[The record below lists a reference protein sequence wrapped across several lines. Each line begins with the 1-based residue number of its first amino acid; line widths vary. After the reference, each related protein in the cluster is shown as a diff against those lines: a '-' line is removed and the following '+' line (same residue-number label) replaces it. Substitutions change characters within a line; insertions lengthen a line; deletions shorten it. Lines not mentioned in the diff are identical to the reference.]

1 MTTVGKSVKLLFSNI
16 RCLSLT
22 RRLLDRYFV
31 LYPLA
36 KKTKDAICIAVE
48 VRFFVEQNL
57 LITHYYHSG
66 FSVASKRTLAVFDYW
81 RGEHGELPPEM
92 QLNPEKLKQFENV
105 FVFIS
110 HEHVDHLDPV
120 VFSWNEAGNV
130 SYIVSSDMPVGTR
143 GKRMAPGD
151 TLKLSDEL
159 SVTAFD
165 STDLGVS
172 FLADFCGIRVFHAGD
187 LNFWHWREEST
198 MQEIEEADAEFRKA
212 VQPISREKID
222 IAFFPVDPR
231 QGNMFEA
238 GANYF
243 ILTVKPRILVPM
255 HYFHRADTAMDY
267 ARTASCRTTEVI
279 ALPGYGDSFRVE
291 MDEEHYL
298 NVSFPTDEA
307 DIPGDDS
314 ENDPALPLDEGDTML
329 SEDDPFL
336 ESDLPLT
343 FLSDNDFNTPEK

>member
-1 MTTVGKSVKLLFSNI
+1 M
-16 RCLSLT
+16 
-22 RRLLDRYFV
+22 
-31 LYPLA
+31 A
-36 KKTKDAICIAVE
+36 AE
-48 VRFFVEQNL
+48 VHFPMEQNL

-66 FSVASKRTLAVFDYW
+66 FSVASTRTLAVFDYW
-81 RGEHGELPPEM
+81 RGERGELTPDRE
-92 QLNPEKLKQFENV
+92 LNPEKLKKYDNV

-110 HEHVDHLDPV
+110 HEHIDHLDPV
-120 VFSWNEAGNV
+120 VFTWNEAGNV

-159 SVTAFD
+159 TVTAFD

-172 FLADFCGIRVFHAGD
+172 FLADFCGIRIFHAGD

-212 VQPISREKID
+212 VQPLSREKID
-222 IAFFPVDPR
+222 VAFFPVDPR
-231 QGNMFEA
+231 QGTMYEA

-243 ILTVKPRILVPM
+243 ILAVKPRILIPM
-255 HYFHRADTAMDY
+255 HYFHRADTAADY

-279 ALPGYGDSFRVE
+279 ALTGYGDRLRVQ
-291 MDEEHYL
+291 MDEEGYL
-298 NVSFPTDEA
+298 NVSFPSEEEPEEKNKETDE
-307 DIPGDDS
+307 
-314 ENDPALPLDEGDTML
+314 LPLDETETLL

-336 ESDLPLT
+336 ESDLPVSSLA
-343 FLSDNDFNTPEK
+343 DEDEPGPTP

>member
-1 MTTVGKSVKLLFSNI
+1 M
-16 RCLSLT
+16 
-22 RRLLDRYFV
+22 
-31 LYPLA
+31 
-36 KKTKDAICIAVE
+36 E
-48 VRFFVEQNL
+48 VRIFVEQNL

-66 FSVASKRTLAVFDYW
+66 FSVAGEHTLLVFDYW
-81 RGEHGELPPEM
+81 RGERGELTPDRQLTPET
-92 QLNPEKLKQFENV
+92 LAKFDNV

-110 HEHVDHLDPV
+110 HEHIDHLDPV
-120 VFSWNEAGNV
+120 VFTWSGAANV

-159 SVTAFD
+159 TVTAFD

-172 FLADFCGIRVFHAGD
+172 FLADFGGIRLFHAGD

-212 VQPISREKID
+212 VQPLSKERID
-222 IAFFPVDPR
+222 VAFFPVDPR
-231 QGNMFEA
+231 QGTMYEA

-243 ILTVKPRILVPM
+243 ILAAKPRILIPM
-255 HYFHRADTAMDY
+255 HYFHRADTAVDY

-279 ALPGYGDSFRVE
+279 PLPGYGDRLRVQ

-298 NVSFPTDEA
+298 NVSFPSDDAPEA
-307 DIPGDDS
+307 PEEEAETEEEPEEETAPEEAS
-314 ENDPALPLDEGDTML
+314 ELPLDEGETLL

-343 FLSDNDFNTPEK
+343 SLADGEDEAPQP

>member
-1 MTTVGKSVKLLFSNI
+1 MEHS
-16 RCLSLT
+16 
-22 RRLLDRYFV
+22 
-31 LYPLA
+31 
-36 KKTKDAICIAVE
+36 
-48 VRFFVEQNL
+48 L

-66 FSVASKRTLAVFDYW
+66 FSVASEKTLAVFDYW
-81 RGEHGELPPEM
+81 RGENGELAPDK
-92 QLNPEKLKQFENV
+92 QLTLEDLKSYENV

-110 HEHVDHLDPV
+110 HEHVDHLDPI

-159 SVTAFD
+159 TVTAFD

-198 MQEIEEADAEFRKA
+198 MQEIEEADAEFRRA
-212 VQPISREKID
+212 VKPLSREKID

-231 QGNMFEA
+231 QGAMFEA

-243 ILTVKPRILVPM
+243 ILSVKPRILIPM
-255 HYFHRADTAMDY
+255 HYFRRADTALDY

-279 ALPGYGDSFRVE
+279 ALTGYGDRIRVQA
-291 MDEEHYL
+291 DEEHYL
-298 NVSFPTDEA
+298 NVSFPSGKTGEAEAETDSGQ
-307 DIPGDDS
+307 PVGS
-314 ENDPALPLDEGDTML
+314 ELPLMEGETML

-336 ESDLPLT
+336 ESDLPLASLAEEDEEEQEKEEKNESVEKEENKET
-343 FLSDNDFNTPEK
+343 EEAQKEMPETAADSN

>member
-1 MTTVGKSVKLLFSNI
+1 M
-16 RCLSLT
+16 
-22 RRLLDRYFV
+22 
-31 LYPLA
+31 
-36 KKTKDAICIAVE
+36 
-48 VRFFVEQNL
+48 EQNL

-66 FSVASKRTLAVFDYW
+66 FSVTDGRTLLVFDYW
-81 RGEHGELPPEM
+81 RGEKGELAPDK
-92 QLNPEKLKQFENV
+92 QLTLKTIQRYDSV

-110 HEHVDHLDPV
+110 HEHVDHMDPV
-120 VFSWNEAGNV
+120 VFSWNAAGNV

-151 TLKLSDEL
+151 SLALSDNV

-172 FLADFCGIRVFHAGD
+172 FLVDFGGVRLFHAGD

-212 VQPISREKID
+212 VAPLSREKID

-231 QGNMFEA
+231 QGTMFEA

-243 ILTVKPRILVPM
+243 ILSVKPRILIPM
-255 HYFHRADTAMDY
+255 HYFHRADTAVDY

-279 ALPGYGDSFRVE
+279 ALPGYGDRIRIQA
-291 MDEEHYL
+291 DEDHYL
-298 NVSFPTDEA
+298 NVFFPTEEEIAEEEA
-307 DIPGDDS
+307 KSTGMEPGEDS
-314 ENDPALPLDEGDTML
+314 TGDRVSTLDEGPDPLL

-336 ESDLPLT
+336 ESDLPVSSLADET
-343 FLSDNDFNTPEK
+343 YREGEEP

>member
-1 MTTVGKSVKLLFSNI
+1 M
-16 RCLSLT
+16 
-22 RRLLDRYFV
+22 
-31 LYPLA
+31 
-36 KKTKDAICIAVE
+36 E
-48 VRFFVEQNL
+48 VRFFVEHTL

-66 FSVASKRTLAVFDYW
+66 FSVATEKTLAVFDYW
-81 RGEHGELPPEM
+81 RGERGELPPDK
-92 QLNPEKLKQFENV
+92 QLTPDVLKQFENV

-120 VFSWNEAGNV
+120 VFSWNEIGNV

-151 TLKLSDEL
+151 RLTLSDEL
-159 SVTAFD
+159 TVTAFD

-172 FLADFCGIRVFHAGD
+172 FLADFCGVRIFHAGD

-212 VQPISREKID
+212 VQPISKEKID
-222 IAFFPVDPR
+222 VAFFPVDPR
-231 QGNMFEA
+231 QGAMFDA

-243 ILTVKPRILVPM
+243 ILSAKPRILIPM
-255 HYFHRADTAMDY
+255 HYFHRTDTALDY

-279 ALPGYGDSFRVE
+279 ALPGYGDRIRIQTD
-291 MDEEHYL
+291 DEGYL
-298 NVSFPTDEA
+298 NVSFPSGGESAGKDASEADSQDVPADGA
-307 DIPGDDS
+307 DIPPENGDS
-314 ENDPALPLDEGDTML
+314 LL

-343 FLSDNDFNTPEK
+343 SLADDGSDAPEA